1 MADWFS
7 LYEWQRDIFIIFSSR
22 RRHTRWNCDW
32 SSDVCS
38 SDLTRRDRGG
48 GDWRGQPCRWC
59 RQRQWRGDRR
69 GSGRGDRQRHRA
81 FEHQYLCP
89 AGHYRR
95 RHSDR
100 GQSGCPAQQTFRRKQ
115 LKERRFPP
123 DGRRV
128 NKIRL
133 GGRAEVEERLM
144 KTLIKTARA
153 AMITMAMLAG
163 TAAVAQD
170 ITIAVVPKVA
180 VPFFDDCNTGAQAAA
195 DALGVGYQWVVP
207 QNTQGATQVKIME
220 DLIARHVSG
229 IAISVNE
236 PKSVEGVIK
245 QAMDAGI
252 KVVTFDSDSAESG
265 RSMYIGTI
273 NKQAGVTMGNSMAE
287 KLGGKGKVAIIT
299 GQLGASN
306 LNERIDG
313 VKEALAAYPDIEI
326 VAVEGTEDDLAKAVS
341 VTEAI
346 LRGNPDLA
354 GIFGMSQVGGP
365 AVAKVLAQQEFA
377 DRKGAVAVFAFDDL
391 PDTIQCVKDGY
402 INGIMVQRPVT
413 MGKLA
418 VESLVAQIKG
428 EMTAPA
434 DVDTGVTVVNADNLD
449 SYTK

>member
-1 MADWFS
+1 MN
-7 LYEWQRDIFIIFSSR
+7 IFTKSA
-22 RRHTRWNCDW
+22 H
-32 SSDVCS
+32 
-38 SDLTRRDRGG
+38 
-48 GDWRGQPCRWC
+48 
-59 RQRQWRGDRR
+59 
-69 GSGRGDRQRHRA
+69 A
-81 FEHQYLCP
+81 
-89 AGHYRR
+89 A
-95 RHSDR
+95 
-100 GQSGCPAQQTFRRKQ
+100 
-115 LKERRFPP
+115 
-123 DGRRV
+123 
-128 NKIRL
+128 
-133 GGRAEVEERLM
+133 LM
-144 KTLIKTARA
+144 CV
-153 AMITMAMLAG
+153 AMLTG

-195 DALGVGYQWVVP
+195 EALGVNYQWVVP
-207 QNTQGATQVKIME
+207 QNTQGSTQVKIME
-220 DLIARHVSG
+220 DLIARQVSG

-245 QAMDAGI
+245 QAIDAGI
-252 KVVTFDSDSAESG
+252 KVVTFDSDSANSG
-265 RSMYIGTI
+265 RSLYIGTI

-313 VKEALAAYPDIEI
+313 VKEALAAYPEIEI
-326 VAVEGTEDDLAKAVS
+326 VATEGTEDDLAKAVS

-377 DRKGAVAVFAFDDL
+377 DRKGKVAVFAFDDL
-391 PDTIQCVKDGY
+391 PDTIQGVKDGY

-418 VESLVAQIKG
+418 VEQLVAQIKG
-428 EMTAPA
+428 EAPGG
-434 DVDTGVTVVNADNLD
+434 DIDTGVTVVNADNLG

>member
-1 MADWFS
+1 
-7 LYEWQRDIFIIFSSR
+7 
-22 RRHTRWNCDW
+22 
-32 SSDVCS
+32 
-38 SDLTRRDRGG
+38 
-48 GDWRGQPCRWC
+48 
-59 RQRQWRGDRR
+59 
-69 GSGRGDRQRHRA
+69 
-81 FEHQYLCP
+81 
-89 AGHYRR
+89 
-95 RHSDR
+95 
-100 GQSGCPAQQTFRRKQ
+100 
-115 LKERRFPP
+115 
-123 DGRRV
+123 
-128 NKIRL
+128 
-133 GGRAEVEERLM
+133 M
-144 KTLIKTARA
+144 KTFIKTARA

-170 ITIAVVPKVA
+170 ITIAVIPKVA

-220 DLIARHVSG
+220 DLIARQVSG

-245 QAMDAGI
+245 QAMEAGI

-265 RSMYIGTI
+265 RSLYIGTI

-313 VKEALAAYPDIEI
+313 VKEALAAFPEIEI
-326 VAVEGTEDDLAKAVS
+326 VATEGTEDDLAKAVS

-354 GIFGMSQVGGP
+354 GIFGVSQVGGP
-365 AVAKVLAQQEFA
+365 AVAKVLAQQEFS

-391 PDTIQCVKDGY
+391 PDTIQGVKDGY

-418 VESLVAQIKG
+418 VEQLVSQIKG
-428 EMTAPA
+428 EAA
-434 DVDTGVTVVNADNLD
+434 GGDIDTGVTVVNADNLG

>member
-1 MADWFS
+1 M
-7 LYEWQRDIFIIFSSR
+7 
-22 RRHTRWNCDW
+22 N
-32 SSDVCS
+32 
-38 SDLTRRDRGG
+38 
-48 GDWRGQPCRWC
+48 
-59 RQRQWRGDRR
+59 
-69 GSGRGDRQRHRA
+69 
-81 FEHQYLCP
+81 
-89 AGHYRR
+89 
-95 RHSDR
+95 
-100 GQSGCPAQQTFRRKQ
+100 TF
-115 LKERRFPP
+115 
-123 DGRRV
+123 
-128 NKIRL
+128 
-133 GGRAEVEERLM
+133 
-144 KTLIKTARA
+144 IKTARA
-153 AMITMAMLAG
+153 AMVTMAMLAG
-163 TAAVAQD
+163 TAAMAQD
-170 ITIAVVPKVA
+170 ITIAVIPKVA

-195 DALGVGYQWVVP
+195 DAAGVGYQWVVP

-245 QAMDAGI
+245 QAIDAGI
-252 KVVTFDSDSAESG
+252 KVVTFDSDSAGSA
-265 RSMYIGTI
+265 RSLYIGTI
-273 NKQAGVTMGNSMAE
+273 NKQAGVTMGKSMAE

-313 VKEALAAYPDIEI
+313 VKEALAALPDIQI
-326 VAVEGTEDDLAKAVS
+326 VATEGTEDDLAKAVS

-391 PDTIQCVKDGY
+391 PDTIQGVKDGY

-418 VESLVAQIKG
+418 VEQLVSQIKG
-428 EMTAPA
+428 EAA
-434 DVDTGVTVVNADNLD
+434 GGDIDTGVTVVNADNLG

>member
-1 MADWFS
+1 
-7 LYEWQRDIFIIFSSR
+7 
-22 RRHTRWNCDW
+22 
-32 SSDVCS
+32 
-38 SDLTRRDRGG
+38 
-48 GDWRGQPCRWC
+48 
-59 RQRQWRGDRR
+59 
-69 GSGRGDRQRHRA
+69 
-81 FEHQYLCP
+81 
-89 AGHYRR
+89 
-95 RHSDR
+95 
-100 GQSGCPAQQTFRRKQ
+100 
-115 LKERRFPP
+115 
-123 DGRRV
+123 
-128 NKIRL
+128 
-133 GGRAEVEERLM
+133 M

-153 AMITMAMLAG
+153 AIVTVAMLAG
-163 TAAVAQD
+163 TAAIAQD
-170 ITIAVVPKVA
+170 ITIAVIPKVA

-220 DLIARHVSG
+220 DLIARQVSG

-245 QAMDAGI
+245 QAIDAGI
-252 KVVTFDSDSAESG
+252 KVVTFDSDSANSG
-265 RSMYIGTI
+265 RSLYIGTI
-273 NKQAGVTMGNSMAE
+273 NRQAGVTMGNSMAE
-287 KLGGKGKVAIIT
+287 KLGGKGKVAIVT

-326 VAVEGTEDDLAKAVS
+326 VATEGTEDDLAKAVS

-354 GIFGMSQVGGP
+354 GIFGVSQVGGP

-391 PDTIQCVKDGY
+391 PDTIQGVKDGY

-418 VESLVAQIKG
+418 VEQLVSQIKG
-428 EMTAPA
+428 EAA
-434 DVDTGVTVVNADNLD
+434 GGDIDTGVTVVNADNLG